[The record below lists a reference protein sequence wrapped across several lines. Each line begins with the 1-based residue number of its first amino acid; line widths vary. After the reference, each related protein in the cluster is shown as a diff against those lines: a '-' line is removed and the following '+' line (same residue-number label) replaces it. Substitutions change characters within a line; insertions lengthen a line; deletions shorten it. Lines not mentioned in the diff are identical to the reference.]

1 MSNANAKTKAAVPW
15 QARQGDVLLERAP
28 KGAATPAHKPVPKDR
43 RGVVLAE
50 GEVTGHHHR
59 IQTPGVCLLRAE
71 GIHERVMTVG
81 SGAALLVHEE
91 HAEIEIPAGTFVV
104 SQQVEYDWFEEAS
117 RVVAD

>member
-1 MSNANAKTKAAVPW
+1 MKAKKKIPW
-15 QARQGDVLLERAP
+15 QVRQGDVFIEAAP
-28 KGAATPAHKPVPKDR
+28 DGAVTEAHKRVPKDK

-59 IQTPGVCLLRAE
+59 IRAPGVCLLRAE

-81 SGAALLVHEE
+81 SASMLVHEE

-104 SQQVEYDWFEEAS
+104 LQQVEYDWFEEAS